1 MATTPKHK
9 PKLSYKAQSFPS
21 SDKPFECTA
30 CQLYFRRLHDLKR
43 HERLHT
49 GERPY
54 CCNNNLCAFGCAEET
69 SECRV

>member
-1 MATTPKHK
+1 MSTSKPK

-21 SDKPFECTA
+21 SEKPFECTA

-54 CCNNNLCAFGCAEET
+54 RCNN
-69 SECRV
+69 

>member
-1 MATTPKHK
+1 MSMATTPKHK

-54 CCNNNLCAFGCAEET
+54 CCNNCGRTFARLDALK
-69 SECRV
+69 RH